1 MNREGKKCVLYPRVS
16 TEMQVDGYSL
26 EGQKNGLKRFAD
38 REEMEI
44 VGIYEDAGKSGK
56 SIEGRPAFK
65 KMLSDIKNGLEI
77 DYILVYKLSRFGRN
91 AADILNS
98 LEFVQSYGINLICI
112 EEGIDSSQ
120 TSGKLLISV
129 LSAVAEIERENIIE
143 QTMNGRREKARQ
155 GGWNGGFAP
164 YGYYLKDNQLLIEET
179 EAEAIRII
187 FDKFANSDIGLGG
200 VAKYLNLQGIKKIP
214 RQNGTL
220 ETWSSHFIRLILDN
234 PVYCGKIAYGRRTRE
249 KVKGTKN
256 EYKQVHAE
264 DYILEDGQH
273 EGIISEELWQKVHA
287 KRMATGI
294 KQPSKIGKDRS
305 HLLTGILKC
314 PLCGSSMYTNKHAWT
329 NKDGTYKEVYY
340 YICGRN
346 KQERGHHCDYK
357 ASLRKTDIEP
367 LVIEAVKEL
376 VSDKYFAKEIE
387 KRIGVQNDTTAID
400 KELANYES
408 KLKEVDLNKAR
419 LEREIDNLPIDARF
433 RERKIHDMT
442 LRLDALY
449 DTIVELEERIED
461 AKLRKSSI
469 EMETITLDNIY
480 KLMLNFGKLY
490 DIISDEEKKSLIT
503 YLIKEIQ
510 IYPNGESE
518 QPLKSIEFNFPIYR
532 DGQEVRRLL
541 WEKGNTVETGVTV
554 KNKSLFTDTADY
566 VLLVE
571 LTKNGARVKSSECS
585 LQAVPGETA
594 RAELPFAVPQ
604 APGEYTVDASLCLRE
619 NARWAAKGHCVA
631 FGQWHI
637 SRKAPEKPCTL
648 PVTLVEGDCNIGV
661 HGRDFSLL
669 FTKNAQGSVIS
680 YRWKGRELLQR
691 PIALNFWRAPT
702 DNDTAAGMELAH
714 LPFKTAGL
722 YAKLRR
728 AKAETDGTSVRIH
741 AKYALPG
748 GARANVT
755 YTITGDGKVEAAL
768 KWKGKAVESVP
779 EFGLMLT
786 LPAEYRNV
794 AYYGMGPGETYSDFT
809 SGAHMGL
816 FGFDAHTALQP
827 YFNPQESGARTGV
840 QAAAVTDAAGF
851 GLCLAGNGFMLS
863 ALPYTPHEVENARRQ
878 YELPPKVKTVVR
890 CAKGQLGVAGDN
902 TWGAG
907 PHAEYHVALEKGETF
922 RFTFG
927 GMGGNG

>member
-187 FDKFANSDIGLGG
+187 FDKFANTDVGLGG

-387 KRIGVQNDTTAID
+387 KRIGVQTDTTAID

-442 LRLDALY
+442 LRLDGLY

-490 DIISDEEKKSLIT
+490 DIISDEEKKNLIT

-541 WEKGNTVETGVTV
+541 WEKGNTVETQALLGYLKADTEIRLTV
-554 KNKSLFTDTADY
+554 DGTFVNPAEPIAAIINERQKIRGLKVDTAGQALTGAAFSLINADTGEIVDVAASDEKGEFYLTGFGYGDWIIRETVVPEGFNRVEDVLIHVDEDWKAPNTLLFTDIPNHYEFIKVDEDGCPMEGVKFALEDEDGNVLRELASGEDGIVHADDLKPGVY
-566 VLLVE
+566 VIREIETQAGYRLTEETIRVVIDENYIVADELFRLVNFPE
-571 LTKNGARVKSSECS
+571 EERPRDEIQTGVDVPVTPMMRFGAASVICGMAIFV
-585 LQAVPGETA
+585 LQAI
-594 RAELPFAVPQ
+594 
-604 APGEYTVDASLCLRE
+604 
-619 NARWAAKGHCVA
+619 K
-631 FGQWHI
+631 
-637 SRKAPEKPCTL
+637 K
-648 PVTLVEGDCNIGV
+648 
-661 HGRDFSLL
+661 
-669 FTKNAQGSVIS
+669 
-680 YRWKGRELLQR
+680 
-691 PIALNFWRAPT
+691 
-702 DNDTAAGMELAH
+702 
-714 LPFKTAGL
+714 
-722 YAKLRR
+722 RR
-728 AKAETDGTSVRIH
+728 MRSID
-741 AKYALPG
+741 
-748 GARANVT
+748 
-755 YTITGDGKVEAAL
+755 
-768 KWKGKAVESVP
+768 
-779 EFGLMLT
+779 
-786 LPAEYRNV
+786 
-794 AYYGMGPGETYSDFT
+794 
-809 SGAHMGL
+809 
-816 FGFDAHTALQP
+816 
-827 YFNPQESGARTGV
+827 
-840 QAAAVTDAAGF
+840 
-851 GLCLAGNGFMLS
+851 
-863 ALPYTPHEVENARRQ
+863 
-878 YELPPKVKTVVR
+878 
-890 CAKGQLGVAGDN
+890 
-902 TWGAG
+902 
-907 PHAEYHVALEKGETF
+907 
-922 RFTFG
+922 
-927 GMGGNG
+927 